1 MVDYK
6 LMQRFDMTTL
16 TARLDEG
23 GAAAVLRGFDS
34 TRTPVHLHISR
45 SLLERL
51 VHQATR
57 ELERVPKPSRSRT

>member
-16 TARLDEG
+16 AARLDEG

-34 TRTPVHLHISR
+34 KGIPVHLNIDR
-45 SLLERL
+45 SVLERL
-51 VHQATR
+51 VHRATR
-57 ELERVPKPSRSRT
+57 ELARAPKPARRRS